1 MYGDIIKTRTKEQRK
16 QRKEGNK
23 MENKITEITIAINN
37 QIAEAYEE
45 YNKYGRTQWY
55 FRNISRI
62 NGMIDVLKII
72 TGKEYGFDESGLHE
86 RKAV

>member
-1 MYGDIIKTRTKEQRK
+1 MKNEMNYEDVMLNIKGTTVV
-16 QRKEGNK
+16 
-23 MENKITEITIAINN
+23 EIVKAINN

-55 FRNISRI
+55 YRNISRV

-72 TGKEYGFDESGLHE
+72 TGGDYGFDENGLHV

>member
-1 MYGDIIKTRTKEQRK
+1 MT
-16 QRKEGNK
+16 NA
-23 MENKITEITIAINN
+23 NNITFELNGATVVEIVQAINN

-55 FRNISRI
+55 YRNISRV

-72 TGKEYGFDESGLHE
+72 TGGDYGFDESGLHE